1 MSCLVHARRKFE
13 EIVKMAGSDAA
24 AEAADSVAFAARCSH
39 IDAMFRVDAGFDR
52 LGPDERKKMRQEKL
66 KPLMGRRGDE
76 GSTATRA
83 DV

>member
-1 MSCLVHARRKFE
+1 
-13 EIVKMAGSDAA
+13 
-24 AEAADSVAFAARCSH
+24 
-39 IDAMFRVDAGFDR
+39 MFRVDAGFDR